1 MSVALEQK
9 QGLIA
14 GDGLLPVK
22 MAQYAKENGFD
33 VVAISLSN
41 DNYAQLK
48 KYCSKVY
55 SFCPG
60 EVQKIEWLDKF
71 FRRMSTALYKWSIL
85 PPSVIVESR
94 SINKYNYRQP
104 ITSSR
109 INYKGV
115 EDSYI
120 KNVLD

>member
-1 MSVALEQK
+1 MSVVLEHK

-33 VVAISLSN
+33 VVCISLSD
-41 DNYAQLK
+41 DNYRQLK

-60 EVQKIEWLDKF
+60 EHEKL
-71 FRRMSTALYKWSIL
+71 
-85 PPSVIVESR
+85 
-94 SINKYNYRQP
+94 
-104 ITSSR
+104 
-109 INYKGV
+109 
-115 EDSYI
+115 
-120 KNVLD
+120 